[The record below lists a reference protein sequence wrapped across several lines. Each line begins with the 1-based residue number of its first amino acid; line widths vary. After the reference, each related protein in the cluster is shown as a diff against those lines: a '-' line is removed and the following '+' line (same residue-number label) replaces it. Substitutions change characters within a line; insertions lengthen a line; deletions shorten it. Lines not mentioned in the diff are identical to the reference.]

1 VKNKLRI
8 IGGDWRSRQLSFVDA
23 PGLRPTPAR
32 VRETL
37 FNWLQYGI
45 FGKQCLD
52 LYAGS
57 GALGFEAASRGAKSV
72 IQVENNVQACRCLK
86 DNALTLSAADRIKVV
101 QSDVLRYLAG
111 DAQAFDVVFL
121 DPPFGLTNPPGADLH
136 LPEGRR
142 AGQPC
147 VTNPPGADLHLPEG
161 RRAGQPCVTNPPGAD
176 LHLPEGRRAGQ
187 PCVNLA
193 IQTCRLLEENGWLA
207 KHAKIYVETERHFD
221 FSCRTFLPGTLRV
234 NASSL
239 PANLSRGASMPRILS
254 GGSAMQIG
262 NPADLSGM
270 PENWRQLKSKSA
282 GEVGYHLFERIE

>member
-32 VRETL
+32 VRETV
-37 FNWLQYGI
+37 FNWLQYEV

-72 IQVENNVQACRCLK
+72 VQVESNAQACRSLK
-86 DNALTLSAADRIKVV
+86 DNALALSADDRIKIV
-101 QSDVLRYLAG
+101 QSDVLRYLEGEAT
-111 DAQAFDVVFL
+111 AFDVVFL
-121 DPPFGLTNPPGADLH
+121 DPPFGL
-136 LPEGRR
+136 
-142 AGQPC
+142 
-147 VTNPPGADLHLPEG
+147 
-161 RRAGQPCVTNPPGAD
+161 
-176 LHLPEGRRAGQ
+176 
-187 PCVNLA
+187 NLV
-193 IQTCRLLEENGWLA
+193 IQTCRLLEDNGWLA

-221 FSCRTFLPGTLRV
+221 F
-234 NASSL
+234 
-239 PANLSRGASMPRILS
+239 
-254 GGSAMQIG
+254 
-262 NPADLSGM
+262 SGM